1 MESTL
6 GARLRAQREQQQ
18 IDLTAI
24 AAATKIKV
32 SLLEALEADEVTTWP
47 KGIFGR
53 AYLRDYARAIGFD
66 ADVLIREFYELHPD
80 PVMPMSATALATEL
94 ANEPPSDSTFRRL
107 VNSAIGA
114 MPNFLSRPKTL
125 TVRRPADESSPADL
139 PMDSANDAIEDA
151 PGMNLQFDQGAPID
165 AEPPAAAGPAF
176 DELPRYEDQLSP
188 VPAMASIEEPP
199 PPRMPIPAVAAVSAD
214 IIVRLSEMA
223 SICMRLGRAAEW
235 RDVEAVLADVARVLD
250 ATGVILWSWQPRAN
264 LLRPALA
271 HGYSMPTLSKMAFV
285 RTDDH
290 NPLAEAFRAGEA
302 CTVEGDDRSNGAVL
316 VPLIAPRGRV
326 GMLSLELRSGAECR
340 ESVRA
345 FAMLLAAQLV
355 TLVDVQAIPHAATA

>member
-1 MESTL
+1 MESSL

-32 SLLEALEADEVTTWP
+32 SLLEALEADHVTAWP

-66 ADVLIREFYELHPD
+66 ADALIREFYELHPD
-80 PVMPMSATALATEL
+80 SVMPMSATAVAAEL
-94 ANEPPSDSTFRRL
+94 ANEPPPDSTFRRL

-114 MPNFLSRPKTL
+114 MPNFLSRPRPM
-125 TVRRPADESSPADL
+125 TVSSLADESSLVDL
-139 PMDSANDAIEDA
+139 PIESANDGSDH
-151 PGMNLQFDQGAPID
+151 D
-165 AEPPAAAGPAF
+165 AEARLEFDHAAAMEAEPAPAAPAF
-176 DELPRYEDQLSP
+176 DEMPSHDDRSP
-188 VPAMASIEEPP
+188 LAAAESIDAP
-199 PPRMPIPAVAAVSAD
+199 PPRMPLPAVAAVSAD

-235 RDVEAVLADVARVLD
+235 RDVEAVLADV
-250 ATGVILWSWQPRAN
+250 
-264 LLRPALA
+264 

-290 NPLAEAFRAGEA
+290 NPLAEAFRAGEP

>member
-24 AAATKIKV
+24 SAATKIKV
-32 SLLEALEADEVTTWP
+32 SLLEGLEADDVSHWP

-53 AYLRDYARAIGFD
+53 AYLRDYARAIRTD
-66 ADVLIREFYELHPD
+66 ADALIREFYELHPD
-80 PVMPMSATALATEL
+80 PVVPLTSTALA
-94 ANEPPSDSTFRRL
+94 ADAAGEPVADNTFRRL
-107 VNSAIGA
+107 VNTAIGA

-125 TVRRPADESSPADL
+125 QPAEAPLVFDL
-139 PMDSANDAIEDA
+139 PIESADDAADGSPEMILDLGDA
-151 PGMNLQFDQGAPID
+151 APKVT
-165 AEPPAAAGPAF
+165 PPAERVLDAMPPASAP
-176 DELPRYEDQLSP
+176 DPIE
-188 VPAMASIEEPP
+188 VPPAS
-199 PPRMPIPAVAAVSAD
+199 RSPIPAVAAVSAD

-223 SICMRLGRAAEW
+223 SLCMRLGRAAEW
-235 RDVEAVLADVARVLD
+235 HDVEAVLSDVARVLD

-264 LLRPALA
+264 VLRPALA

-285 RTDDH
+285 RTDEH
-290 NPLAEAFRAGEA
+290 NPLADAFRCGEP
-302 CTVEGDDRSNGAVL
+302 CTVEGDASSNGAVL
-316 VPLIAPRGRV
+316 VPLVAPRGRV
-326 GMLSLELRSGAECR
+326 GMLSLELRRGAECR

>member
-1 MESTL
+1 MELTL

-24 AAATKIKV
+24 SAATKIKV
-32 SLLEALEADEVTTWP
+32 SLLEGLETDDVSNWP

-66 ADVLIREFYELHPD
+66 PDALVREFYELHPD
-80 PVMPMSATALATEL
+80 TVVPLTANALAADA
-94 ANEPPSDSTFRRL
+94 ANEPTTDSTFRRL

-114 MPNFLSRPKTL
+114 MPNFLSRPKAPATNA
-125 TVRRPADESSPADL
+125 TADEGLLLDL
-139 PMDSANDAIEDA
+139 PIESANDSTD
-151 PGMNLQFDQGAPID
+151 GAPEMILDLGEVAPVDEEHD
-165 AEPPAAAGPAF
+165 AAAAVPSDETGGASAPEPPRA
-176 DELPRYEDQLSP
+176 
-188 VPAMASIEEPP
+188 
-199 PPRMPIPAVAAVSAD
+199 PIPAVAAVSAD

-235 RDVEAVLADVARVLD
+235 RDVEAVLEDVARVLD
-250 ATGVILWSWQPRAN
+250 ATGVILWSWQPRTN
-264 LLRPALA
+264 VLRPALA
-271 HGYSMPTLSKMAFV
+271 HGYSTPTLSKMSLV
-285 RTDDH
+285 RADDH
-290 NPLAEAFRAGEA
+290 NPLAEAFRSGEP

-316 VPLIAPRGRV
+316 VPLVAPRGRV
-326 GMLSLELRSGAECR
+326 GMLSLELRRGAECR